1 MQTKQKTRKGDIIL
15 TGSLYVEQ
23 EKGQHKTET
32 IPMGP
37 SRGYVVQKEGS
48 RKLGHD
54 GVVTCHEIRR
64 KLDRKTAEGGRRQFR
79 GLL

>member
-37 SRGYVVQKEGS
+37 SRGYVVQKGS
-48 RKLGHD
+48 RKLRHA
-54 GVVTCHEIRR
+54 GVATCYEKRG
-64 KLDRKTAEGGRRQFR
+64 KLDRKTAEGGKQQFR

>member
-1 MQTKQKTRKGDIIL
+1 MQPKKKTRKRGHNL
-15 TGSLYVEQ
+15 TGSFYVEQ

-37 SRGYVVQKEGS
+37 SRGYVVQKGS
-48 RKLGHD
+48 RKLRHA
-54 GVVTCHEIRR
+54 GVATCYEKRG
-64 KLDRKTAEGGRRQFR
+64 KLDQKTAEGGKRQVR